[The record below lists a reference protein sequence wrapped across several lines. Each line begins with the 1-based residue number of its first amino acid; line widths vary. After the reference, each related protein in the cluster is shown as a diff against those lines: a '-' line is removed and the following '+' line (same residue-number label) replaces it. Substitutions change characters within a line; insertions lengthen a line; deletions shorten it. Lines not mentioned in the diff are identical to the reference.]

1 MVIEIFGLLS
11 QSGGRWKL
19 PASSLST
26 RMAEDL
32 ASDCESPA
40 KVNQKNEVTTPLSL
54 WEFNTRYPP
63 KAQAATPLIN
73 RNGP

>member
-1 MVIEIFGLLS
+1 MGIEIFGLLGFAFVTIALAKRRRLLQPRMSS

-32 ASDCESPA
+32 ASDCESLA
-40 KVNQKNEVTTPLSL
+40 KVN
-54 WEFNTRYPP
+54 
-63 KAQAATPLIN
+63 
-73 RNGP
+73 